1 MIQYSIYE
9 KSVGYSIHGCIS
21 ECKYYIIKKMTNRL
35 LLIFLKLKFVSIT
48 MDWMSFTDTCNQ
60 YIRHT
65 GLSNEVLVNTFLK
78 WLNMS
83 SDSSKFV
90 KFFFLLICIWIQFA
104 IVAKSFT
111 GIWLVILCYII
122 WVQSTSNSVFQ

>member
-90 KFFFLLICIWIQFA
+90 KFFFFTDLYMDSVCNSCQELHWNLISHPLLYYMSPKHKQ
-104 IVAKSFT
+104 
-111 GIWLVILCYII
+111 
-122 WVQSTSNSVFQ
+122 